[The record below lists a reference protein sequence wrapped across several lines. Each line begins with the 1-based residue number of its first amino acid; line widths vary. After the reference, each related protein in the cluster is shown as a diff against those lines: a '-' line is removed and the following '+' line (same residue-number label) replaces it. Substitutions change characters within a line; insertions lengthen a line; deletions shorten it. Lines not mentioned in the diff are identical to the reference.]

1 MPFYHIRRTIPNE
14 HKLILSYSPGIAKI
28 SNFSIVS
35 FIGIYGS
42 KFKIARSREWLSHI
56 YALSLWWMEKNKTK
70 KTSVKHIR
78 IRATSA
84 DA

>member
-42 KFKIARSREWLSHI
+42 MFKIARSAVPENGCLIFMHYRCGGW
-56 YALSLWWMEKNKTK
+56 KKTK
-70 KTSVKHIR
+70 PKKHL
-78 IRATSA
+78 
-84 DA
+84 